1 MKAFTVLI
9 AEDDMLSRMILE
21 RSVVQWGHQMV
32 SAVDGEA
39 ARELLQSQNVDVCI
53 LDWDMPRMT
62 GIELC
67 KWLKSSESRTVPYVI
82 MLTSN
87 GRPEDVQAGY
97 DAGADDYIVKP
108 GDLKYLRRKITAVA
122 EKVCPEQLERQKAA
136 SEANAGLTPLD
147 ISLSNARLLRR
158 NES

>member
-39 ARELLQSQNVDVCI
+39 AREVLQSQNVDVCI

-67 KWLKSSESRTVPYVI
+67 KWLKSSESKVVPYVI

-108 GDLKYLRRKITAVA
+108 GDLKCLRRKITAVA
-122 EKVCPEQLERQKAA
+122 EKVCPEQPERQKATGTA
-136 SEANAGLTPLD
+136 DAGLTPLD
-147 ISLSNARLLRR
+147 IHLSNARLLRR

>member
-1 MKAFTVLI
+1 
-9 AEDDMLSRMILE
+9 MLSRMILE

>member
-39 ARELLQSQNVDVCI
+39 ARELLQTQNVDVCI